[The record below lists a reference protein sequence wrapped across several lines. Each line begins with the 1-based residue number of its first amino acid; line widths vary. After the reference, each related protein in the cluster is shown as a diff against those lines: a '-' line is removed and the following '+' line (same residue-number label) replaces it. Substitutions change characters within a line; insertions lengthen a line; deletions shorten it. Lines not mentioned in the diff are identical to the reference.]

1 MNRFDRDRFDAMG
14 KEALSR
20 VEELM
25 NSSRINELLHK
36 REEDEKKKNCI
47 LWVLAI
53 IGAVA
58 AWQVLHMQC
67 TASLHRIIW
76 KILKTTLTMILTMT
90 SLKMRSRR
98 RKRLRS
104 LNRDY
109 GFRKDRPLWDGPFFG
124 EWRKC
129 LEVWKRGVNIQ
140 NYCIPEMISLTVTS
154 GCLYRFRFWVADFHW
169 IAFWGQQLIHATQ
182 CSH

>member
-53 IGAVA
+53 IG
-58 AWQVLHMQC
+58 
-67 TASLHRIIW
+67 SSSRGRYRICSVPLLYTRLSG
-76 KILKTTLTMILTMT
+76 KILEKTTLTMILTMT
-90 SLKMRSRR
+90 L
-98 RKRLRS
+98 
-104 LNRDY
+104 
-109 GFRKDRPLWDGPFFG
+109 
-124 EWRKC
+124 
-129 LEVWKRGVNIQ
+129 
-140 NYCIPEMISLTVTS
+140 
-154 GCLYRFRFWVADFHW
+154 
-169 IAFWGQQLIHATQ
+169 
-182 CSH
+182 